1 MKKNQSKIMS
11 AEELHN
17 FVQGYSGVLTPEIID
32 YLNSLIGL
40 EISALNQKNIS
51 EVGMTRLNELSL
63 YRQIVIYNIYNRA
76 LSVLKS
82 YGNGF
87 DFENSPQGFSI
98 FGKDRA
104 DKKYD
109 VFNYW
114 PNENGISNIVLK
126 QTIIDSAKRQEQIDR
141 LYQELEEVK
150 KSKEMF
156 DISLLRRIGIHSVD
170 KETKIGYISD
180 LIKELENRSTLDGNI
195 EYITDS
201 QEYFI
206 SQILGNDGLQV
217 TQDFVERPAFS
228 QSDIAMQSITLNT
241 YPNEVERELTKKLV
255 KTYPHTKISKV
266 IKYY

>member
-1 MKKNQSKIMS
+1 MEKNQSKIMS

-17 FVQGYSGVLTPEIID
+17 FVQGYSGVLTSEIID

-76 LSVLKS
+76 LNVFKN

-87 DFENSPQGFSI
+87 NFENSPQGLSI
-98 FGKDRA
+98 FGKDRD

-109 VFNYW
+109 VFDYW
-114 PNENGISNIVLK
+114 IHENGISNIVLK
-126 QTIIDSAKRQEQIDR
+126 QTIIDSARRQEQIDR

-150 KSKEMF
+150 KSKETSA
-156 DISLLRRIGIHSVD
+156 IIRRGLLCAD
-170 KETKIGYISD
+170 KATKIGYITD
-180 LIKELENRSTLDGNI
+180 LIKELENRSALNGNI
-195 EYITDS
+195 EYITDA

-206 SQILGNDGLQV
+206 CQILGNNGLQV

-228 QSDIAMQSITLNT
+228 QSDIAMQSTTLNT
-241 YPNEVERELTKKLV
+241 YPNEVNRELTKKLV

-266 IKYY
+266 INYY

>member
-1 MKKNQSKIMS
+1 MEKNQSKIMS

-17 FVQGYSGVLTPEIID
+17 FVRGYSGILTPEIID

-51 EVGMTRLNELSL
+51 EVGMTRLNELFL

-76 LSVLKS
+76 LNVFKN

-87 DFENSPQGFSI
+87 NFENSQQGLSI
-98 FGKDRA
+98 FGKDRD

-109 VFNYW
+109 VFDYW
-114 PNENGISNIVLK
+114 MHENGISNIVLK
-126 QTIIDSAKRQEQIDR
+126 QTIIDSARRQEQIDR

-150 KSKEMF
+150 KSKETSA
-156 DISLLRRIGIHSVD
+156 IIRRGLLCAD
-170 KETKIGYISD
+170 KATKIGYITD
-180 LIKELENRSTLDGNI
+180 LIKELENRSALNGNI
-195 EYITDS
+195 EYITDA

-206 SQILGNDGLQV
+206 SQILGNNGLQV

-228 QSDIAMQSITLNT
+228 QSDIAMQSTTLNT
-241 YPNEVERELTKKLV
+241 YPNEVNRELTKKLV

-266 IKYY
+266 INYY

>member
-1 MKKNQSKIMS
+1 MEKNQTKTLT
-11 AEELHN
+11 ATELHN

-40 EISALNQKNIS
+40 EVSALNQQVIS
-51 EVGMTRLNELSL
+51 EVGMKRLNELSL

-76 LSVLKS
+76 LNVLKN

-87 DFENSPQGFSI
+87 NYENSQQGFSI
-98 FGKDRA
+98 FGLDKT

-114 PNENGISNIVLK
+114 MHENGVSNIVLK

-150 KSKEMF
+150 KSKETSS
-156 DISLLRRIGIHSVD
+156 ILRRGLLCVD
-170 KETKIGYISD
+170 KETKIGYITD
-180 LIKELENRSTLDGNI
+180 LIKELENRSALDGNM
-195 EYITDS
+195 EYVTDS
-201 QEYFI
+201 QEYLLG
-206 SQILGNDGLQV
+206 QMLGNDGLQV

-228 QSDIAMQSITLNT
+228 QSDIAMQSTTLNT

-255 KTYPHTKISKV
+255 KKYPHTKISKIV
-266 IKYY
+266 KYY

>member
-1 MKKNQSKIMS
+1 MEKNQSKIMS

-17 FVQGYSGVLTPEIID
+17 FVQGYSGVLTSEMID

-76 LSVLKS
+76 LNVFKN
-82 YGNGF
+82 YGNGLN
-87 DFENSPQGFSI
+87 FENSPQGLSI
-98 FGKDRA
+98 FGKDRD

-109 VFNYW
+109 VFDYW
-114 PNENGISNIVLK
+114 MHENGISNIVLK
-126 QTIIDSAKRQEQIDR
+126 QTIIDSARRQEQIDR

-150 KSKEMF
+150 KSKETSA
-156 DISLLRRIGIHSVD
+156 IIRRGLLCAD
-170 KETKIGYISD
+170 KATKIGYITD
-180 LIKELENRSTLDGNI
+180 LIKELENRSALNGNI
-195 EYITDS
+195 EYITDA

-206 SQILGNDGLQV
+206 SQILGNNGLQV
-217 TQDFVERPAFS
+217 TQDFAERPAFS

-241 YPNEVERELTKKLV
+241 YPNEVNRELTKKLV

-266 IKYY
+266 INYY